1 MRKVDHVQRR
11 QEVAEAAARIIAYD
25 GLDALTTRN
34 LAKSMGCSIG
44 VLSHYFSNKDEIV
57 MAAMTWADER
67 IWQRFD
73 QTLAKPLTVDNFEPV
88 ILSAFPLDEQSDL
101 EWRVRLNL
109 AAYSQTHPRLMA
121 QQAAERTERF
131 QRIMKVIRQMQNL
144 GAIRSDVSA
153 ELITQNAIDLLTG
166 TAYNLL
172 CEPMESRRAK
182 VDFVFAYLQALQTD
196 TLH

>member
-1 MRKVDHVQRR
+1 MRKVDHDQRR
-11 QEVAEAAARIIAYD
+11 QEVAEVAARIIAD
-25 GLDALTTRN
+25 EGLDALTTRN
-34 LAKSMGCSIG
+34 LAKAMGCSIG

-73 QTLAKPLTVDNFEPV
+73 QALARPLTIDNFEPV
-88 ILSAFPLDEQSDL
+88 ILSAFPLDKQSDL

-109 AAYSQTHPRLMA
+109 AAYSLTHPRLMA
-121 QQAAERTERF
+121 QQARERGERF
-131 QRIMKVIRQMQNL
+131 RRIETVIRQMQKL
-144 GAIRSDVSA
+144 GAIRTDIDA
-153 ELITQNAIDLLTG
+153 ALITQSAIDLLTG

-172 CEPMESRRAK
+172 SEPMENRRTK
-182 VDFVFAYLQALQTD
+182 VEFVFTYLQALQDD